1 MPDDSLDE
9 VLFQN
14 CAFLA
19 STYFWSQNCPT
30 LVMGLAL
37 SLEASPVGKNFASL
51 VENVRRPAG
60 IEEKSL
66 SALWGSAASMSLLD
80 PNEQIVYIAEE
91 KKKKY
96 VRLCLS
102 CRVLFCEHVRLI
114 RIHNTQC
121 DDGRRIVGS
130 KHEEKMCNNAH

>member
-1 MPDDSLDE
+1 MAL
-9 VLFQN
+9 
-14 CAFLA
+14 
-19 STYFWSQNCPT
+19 T
-30 LVMGLAL
+30 L

-80 PNEQIVYIAEE
+80 PNERIYVVE

-96 VRLCLS
+96 VRTVY
-102 CRVLFCEHVRLI
+102 RVVCCFVSMYVWYVY
-114 RIHNTQC
+114 NSQY

-130 KHEEKMCNNAH
+130 KHEEKMCNNAHWWEAFNRVESRHQKKRPNFPQKTYLITKAHTLD